1 MSTPR
6 DPLDPL
12 DLDNPD
18 HVHSAMRE
26 ALLQCCLW
34 IVAGIAVVVFVF
46 LLTLHLL
53 SSH

>member
-1 MSTPR
+1 MAR

-18 HVHSAMRE
+18 AVHSAMRE
-26 ALLQCCLW
+26 AVRQCCLW
-34 IVAGIAVVVFVF
+34 VIVGAAVIVFVV

-53 SSH
+53 IGH